1 MPATAEGTNHDS
13 TEMTAILRARLTG
26 QPLWEFALALYS
38 QPGVESACLA
48 LQDQARV
55 DVCELL
61 WRCWLLHHG
70 SLPGPT
76 AEKGLAEVL
85 RWQREV
91 TVPLRRLRRRLKPQA
106 SIRPGVAGLR
116 ETLKHA
122 ELQAERETLDQ
133 LERLALTDSS
143 TALTSAPSDGV
154 RTADKVLAN
163 ALGLQKKT
171 HLSTLHTL
179 VASLDPSPGPR

>member
-1 MPATAEGTNHDS
+1 
-13 TEMTAILRARLTG
+13 MTAILRARLTG
-26 QPLWEFALALYS
+26 QPLWEFALALYG

-61 WRCWLLHHG
+61 WRCWLLRHG
-70 SLPGPT
+70 VVPGPT
-76 AEKGLAEVL
+76 AEEGLVEVL

-91 TVPLRRLRRRLKPQA
+91 TAPLRRLRRRLKPEA
-106 SIRPGVAGLR
+106 NVRPGVAELR

-122 ELQAERETLDQ
+122 ELQAERETLDR
-133 LERLALTDSS
+133 LERLALADSS
-143 TALTSAPSDGV
+143 TALTPAPSAGV
-154 RTADKVLAN
+154 RAADKVLAN

-179 VASLDPSPGPR
+179 VASLDPPSRPR

>member
-1 MPATAEGTNHDS
+1 
-13 TEMTAILRARLTG
+13 MTAILRARLTQ
-26 QPLWEFALALYS
+26 QPLWEFALALYG

-61 WRCWLLHHG
+61 WRCWLLYHG
-70 SLPGPT
+70 AVPGPT
-76 AEKGLAEVL
+76 AEEGLVDAL

-91 TVPLRRLRRRLKPQA
+91 TAPLRRLRRRLKQDA
-106 SIRPGVAGLR
+106 CVRPGVAELR
-116 ETLKHA
+116 KTLKHA
-122 ELQAERETLDQ
+122 ELQAERETLCR
-133 LERLALTDSS
+133 LERLALTASPA
-143 TALTSAPSDGV
+143 ALTPAPSASV
-154 RTADKVLAN
+154 RGADKVLAN

-179 VASLDPSPGPR
+179 IASLDPPPAPR